1 MDDGFLRRSH
11 RPGTITKAVDL
22 YFSGLGSGK
31 IVQYLRRHHRVRAAR
46 KTVLDWARAFGR
58 RVYEFL
64 RALVV
69 HPRGRNLH
77 CDEKRPK
84 VGGKEAYFWLMAFGT
99 PHYVVAAGLT
109 RDKGWDRPKAL
120 FREARGRLLAMP
132 PLVVTDGLGAYNSW
146 TGMVPSRTRH
156 VVVES
161 FDTWPNNNRIER
173 LNGSVACIAW
183 TARGI
188 SSSAGRSTTTT

>member
-31 IVQYLRRHHRVRAAR
+31 IVQYLRRHHLVRAAR

-109 RDKGWDRPKAL
+109 RDKGWDRPNAL